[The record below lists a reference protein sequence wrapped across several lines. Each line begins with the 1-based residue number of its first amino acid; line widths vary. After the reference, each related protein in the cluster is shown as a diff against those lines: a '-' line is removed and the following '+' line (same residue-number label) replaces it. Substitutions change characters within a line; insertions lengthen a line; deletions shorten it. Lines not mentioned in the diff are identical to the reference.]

1 MNEQIKNFAAQA
13 GFVLWENE
21 EYRPPNVVVDWSS
34 VYDDELVKFAELIVR
49 ECAAVALRE
58 DHEPHECILNH
69 FGVKEDMT
77 ETNEWE
83 ITLEEAIKK
92 GTKAWAGVDATEWV
106 DELRGD
112 DDEPNTPS
120 TVISKREWVNLTDED
135 IAEVRRNGAHSVSDI
150 DFRAIEAKI
159 KDKNHD

>member
-1 MNEQIKNFAAQA
+1 MNERIQKLAAQA
-13 GFVLWENE
+13 LDKVTPYTWTKLDYDEIQKLQ
-21 EYRPPNVVVDWSS
+21 EY
-34 VYDDELVKFAELIVR
+34 FAELIVR

-83 ITLEEAIKK
+83 ITLEETIKR
-92 GTKAWAGVDATEWV
+92 GTKAWAGVDATKWV

-112 DDEPNTPS
+112 DEPITPS
-120 TVISKREWVNLTDED
+120 TLIQNREWVGLTADE
-135 IAEVRRNGAHSVSDI
+135 IPIKKVG
-150 DFRAIEAKI
+150 DFDVVNFARYIEMVLKE
-159 KDKNHD
+159 KNCES